1 MKDQSSKRYLWVT
14 IFNVIITAA
23 EIVGGIISGSLALLS
38 DALHNL
44 SDVVSIVVAFA
55 ANLIAK
61 RSKDQHKTFGYK
73 RSETLAAYTNGLFL
87 LAISIYLFIS
97 AIQRFSKPEPIEGGV
112 MFIVSLIGLAGN
124 LISILILG
132 KGSKENLNARAL
144 FLNMM
149 SDTLSSVAVV
159 VGSLLIYYQNWTLV
173 DPILTMAAA
182 IFLLKEAFEV
192 TRDSANVL
200 METNPDLDLDAIEKA
215 VLAFKEVRQLHHL
228 HVWRYSDDTIML
240 DAHIIV
246 DSGLTAKRI
255 EELDE
260 EIADCLK
267 EKFAINH
274 VTLQAECSRGLDEDL
289 LSTNKEN

>member
-1 MKDQSSKRYLWVT
+1 MKDQASKRYLWVT
-14 IFNVIITAA
+14 VFNVIITAA
-23 EIVGGIISGSLALLS
+23 EIAGGIISGSLALLS

-73 RSETLAAYTNGLFL
+73 RAETLAAYTNGLFL

-97 AIQRFSKPEPIEGGV
+97 AIKRFSKPEPIEGGV

-124 LISILILG
+124 LISMLILG

-173 DPILTMAAA
+173 DPVLTMAAA

-200 METNPDLDLDAIEKA
+200 METNPDLDLEAIEEA
-215 VLAFKEVRQLHHL
+215 GLAFKEVRQLHHL

-240 DAHIIV
+240 DAHIVV
-246 DSGLTAKRI
+246 DSGLAAKRI

-260 EIADCLK
+260 EIAACLK